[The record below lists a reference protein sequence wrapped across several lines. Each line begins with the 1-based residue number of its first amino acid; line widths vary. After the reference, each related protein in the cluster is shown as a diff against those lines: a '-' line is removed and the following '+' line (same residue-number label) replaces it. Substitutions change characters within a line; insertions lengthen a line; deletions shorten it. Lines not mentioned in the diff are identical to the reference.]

1 MVGQSLCAPSEIPVC
16 MHLRYIDKLDLQGI
30 HVLRGIWKMSS
41 ADFSHLACRGQKLI
55 VGILPRDGDPVTIV
69 RWQIPQ
75 VPGVKRFMIIFLL
88 TSHSLPPVCHA
99 PVWVLDIV
107 AVSVVCAIL
116 AGLAREV
123 HLDGADVSEQGAPDI
138 GSW

>member
-1 MVGQSLCAPSEIPVC
+1 
-16 MHLRYIDKLDLQGI
+16 
-30 HVLRGIWKMSS
+30 MSI
-41 ADFSHLACRGQKLI
+41 ADFSDLACRGQKLI
-55 VGILPRDGDPVTIV
+55 VGVLPRDGDPVAIV

-107 AVSVVCAIL
+107 AVTVVSTVL
-116 AGLAREV
+116 AGLARKV
-123 HLDGADVSEQGAPDI
+123 HLDGTGVNSIFKFQKESPP
-138 GSW
+138 